1 MDAVAVRA
9 PEHRAGWDEDALA
22 VPADTGCDWQRLDPR
37 FGRCVTCPL
46 PRCRYEYPQ
55 PDQRRAAQ
63 AIQVLEGQRRSQLGP
78 RPPRSRQRK
87 RPGVPASAAAAAV
100 IPERVLVHIAEQV
113 LVRGRSHQKREPSC
127 SERRENIQAGTRGR

>member
-1 MDAVAVRA
+1 MNAGVVRA
-9 PEHRAGWDEDALA
+9 PGHGAGWDEDALA

-63 AIQVLEGQRRSQLGP
+63 AVHALERQRPARLRSTT
-78 RPPRSRQRK
+78 PRSRQTKSPRALA
-87 RPGVPASAAAAAV
+87 PAAAVAV
-100 IPERVLVHIAEQV
+100 IPERVLVRIAEQA
-113 LVRGRSHQKREPSC
+113 LVRGRSHQERAPSC
-127 SERRENIQAGTRGR
+127 LERREDSQTGTNGS